1 MKHFD
6 DAADDTEQRIAND
19 RVPLPASLRP
29 RVLAAVGEAM
39 KSPPA
44 SFRSSPRWR
53 GEGVVAATSILL
65 ASLAFLVVVPSLVAG
80 SGSGSGP
87 ILGSSRSSL
96 EEQARRLGIDLPHVA
111 PMPLPPETRT
121 VVTVLPSHAR
131 PLTPADVRDVL
142 AASF

>member
-6 DAADDTEQRIAND
+6 DAADDIEQRIAND
-19 RVPLPASLRP
+19 RGPLPASLRP
-29 RVLAAVGEAM
+29 RVLAAVGEALENG
-39 KSPPA
+39 PTPL
-44 SFRSSPRWR
+44 RSSPRWR
-53 GEGVVAATSILL
+53 EETVVLATSILL

-80 SGSGSGP
+80 PGSGP

-96 EEQARRLGIDLPHVA
+96 EEQARRLGIELPHVA

-121 VVTVLPSHAR
+121 VFTVSPSHPR